1 MKKYLYLLTLFIAIL
16 VLGACNSDT
25 EDQGD
30 AEQSSENKKVFNV
43 EDITRAEKA
52 LVFLNERMDELEE
65 KVNKSVQNEEIVIED
80 EASFNTQVQE
90 LADEIVFKKLAEEFD
105 GVIAFEGAAG
115 ENENIYFNKT
125 SSEPCS
131 LGHCEYDGIE
141 TMQVDVNADGTEEY
155 KSSHFSMT
163 ELIFEEA
170 KYSYESDEEEQSSEI
185 HFVKSKE
192 GKLILAQHPAL
203 DIQSINLKEI
213 DKEYDEIQ
221 SSVPESEVETEQ
233 EAYRSD
239 VEETLAPYPEL
250 Q

>member
-1 MKKYLYLLTLFIAIL
+1 MKKYLYLLTLFTAIL
-16 VLGACNSDT
+16 VLGACNSDA

-30 AEQSSENKKVFNV
+30 TEQSPENSKVFNE
-43 EDITRAEKA
+43 EDITQAEEVV
-52 LVFLNERMDELEE
+52 VFLNERMDELEE
-65 KVNKSVQNEEIVIED
+65 KVNKNIQNEEIAIED
-80 EASFNTQVQE
+80 EASFNTQVQK

-105 GVIAFEGAAG
+105 GVIAFKGAAG

-141 TMQVDVNADGTEEY
+141 TMQVDVNASGTEEY
-155 KSSHFSMT
+155 NSPHFSMT

-170 KYSYESDEEEQSSEI
+170 KYSYDSEEEEQSSEI

-192 GKLILAQHPAL
+192 DILVLSQHPAL

-233 EAYRSD
+233 EAYRND
-239 VEETLAPYPEL
+239 MEETLAHYPEL